1 MLTENKII
9 ESLKSVIDPELNFDI
24 VKLGLI
30 RTVEIGE
37 YFEEIKSYEYIK
49 IIITLTTPMCPF
61 ADIIISDI
69 RDNITELCFT
79 NDVKSEINID
89 VSFDPP
95 WTCPEDIRLEM
106 GV

>member
-1 MLTENKII
+1 MLTEDKIL
-9 ESLKSVIDPELNFDI
+9 ESLKSIIDPELNIDI
-24 VKLGLI
+24 VRLGLI
-30 RTVEIGE
+30 RDIKIGE
-37 YFEEIKSYEYIK
+37 YFAEIKSYEYIK

-69 RDNITELCFT
+69 KDNITELCFVAG
-79 NDVKSEINID
+79 VKSEIEVD
-89 VSFDPP
+89 VTFDPP